1 MWIDWTATNNS
12 NAAAFLSNL
21 HFCLR
26 LSFCPESDPRLIPGP
41 CVHHGVRAGV
51 GIAALSSARL
61 LSKHFKWQN
70 VASRVKQYFSTKI
83 YTYYDFE
90 ENLTIESQGPIP
102 KPTRNKQALQSSCEL
117 LRRKIQK
124 YSNL

>member
-1 MWIDWTATNNS
+1 MWIEWTATNNS

-83 YTYYDFE
+83 YIMI
-90 ENLTIESQGPIP
+90 LRRI
-102 KPTRNKQALQSSCEL
+102 LQSSPKA
-117 LRRKIQK
+117 RPNTQTNQK
-124 YSNL
+124 QTSTAKFL